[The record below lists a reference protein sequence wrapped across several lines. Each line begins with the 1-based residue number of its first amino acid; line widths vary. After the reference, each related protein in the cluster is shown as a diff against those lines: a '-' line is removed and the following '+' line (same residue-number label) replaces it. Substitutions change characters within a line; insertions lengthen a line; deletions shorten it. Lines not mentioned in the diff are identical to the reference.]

1 VNIVIF
7 GSTGGTGR
15 EIVGQALERNHDV
28 TAFARRPLKLSLLMD
43 YITVIRGDVFD
54 PDRVERAVEGQDAV
68 LSALGTDLLHRDEP
82 VASEGTRIIIDAM
95 HRHGVR
101 RLIVESAF
109 GVGDSRQ
116 HMAPSLQRMMRF
128 ALGPILPDKEK
139 QEEIVR
145 QSGLEWVIVRPV
157 PLTRGEGTGVYR
169 FGTELAPKIT
179 SRISRGDVA
188 HFMLNQLDHDRNLGK
203 AVTIAY

>member
-1 VNIVIF
+1 VKIAVF

-15 EIVGQALERNHDV
+15 EIVGQALERGHDV
-28 TAFARRPLKLSLLMD
+28 TAFARRPMKLSLLMD

-54 PDRVERAVEGQDAV
+54 PDRVERAIEGQDAV

-82 VASEGTRIIIDAM
+82 VASEGTRNIIDAM
-95 HRHGVR
+95 QKHGVR

-109 GVGDSRQ
+109 GVGESREQ
-116 HMAPSLQRMMRF
+116 MAATLRRVMRL

-139 QEEIVR
+139 QEELVR
-145 QSGLEWVIVRPV
+145 QSGLEWVIARPV
-157 PLTRGEGTGVYR
+157 TLSRGEGTGVYR
-169 FGTELAPKIT
+169 FGPDLEPKMT
-179 SRISRGDVA
+179 ARISRGDVA
-188 HFMLNQLDHDRNLGK
+188 HFMLNQLEHDRNLGK

>member
-15 EIVGQALERNHDV
+15 ELVGQALERNHDV
-28 TAFARRPLKLSLLMD
+28 TAFARRPMKLSLLMD
-43 YITVIRGDVFD
+43 YITVISGDVFD
-54 PDRVERAVEGQDAV
+54 PDRVERAIAGQDAV

-82 VASEGTRIIIDAM
+82 VASEGTRNIIDAM
-95 HRHGVR
+95 QRHGVR

-109 GVGDSRQ
+109 GVGDSVH
-116 HMAPSLQRMMRF
+116 HMAPALRKLMRV

-157 PLTRGEGTGVYR
+157 PLSRGEGTGVYR
-169 FGTELAPKIT
+169 FGTELEPKMT

-203 AVTIAY
+203 ALTIAY